1 MIRAGDRVLAGLSG
15 GADSTALFDVLERL
29 SGPMGFSLR
38 AVHVHHGLRGAE
50 ADRDAA
56 FSERLCRERKI
67 PFFLVRADVREAAK
81 APHLSLEAAG
91 RALRYEALYRA
102 AEMWDLES
110 PGERPTLIAVAHH
123 RDDQAET
130 VLLQLARGS
139 GLKGAAG
146 MPPVRDRVIRP
157 LLSVSRQE
165 ITDYLRERGI
175 SWVTDSTNLS
185 GDYTRNRIRNQVI
198 PLLSEAVN
206 SRASDH
212 LAQAAELLRE
222 ADSFL
227 EEEAGKLLER
237 ALDNGEAPGAP
248 GTLNTGILKER
259 HPALRKYC
267 LRRWAAGLLPE
278 GAELT
283 FAHLEGLDGLVT
295 GGTGRQQSLPGGF
308 AAEVDR
314 GKLILLPS
322 EEHGTKAFSQN
333 GHRSPERASEAA
345 DGVIGVSAGATE
357 AADVAIEAAVGVTET
372 SAGATGMTAEA
383 SEAVIGAPEQAA
395 AVGLRLRI
403 VPEAEW
409 RKTPPPRGVD
419 RVWMDLDQ
427 VLRLIGEAPA
437 KADSVDPADPHV
449 EASAKPA
456 AAPLK
461 QHSETQSEPHS
472 TDAAVP
478 AVLRERILFRH
489 RRPGDT
495 VSLEKGGRKLLK
507 ALLTDQKVPARERE
521 RLLAAAIGSTVLWI
535 PGLRMGAEFRITEMT
550 RRVLEISI
558 TNTSEE

>member
-56 FSERLCRERKI
+56 FSEQLCRERKI

-81 APHLSLEAAG
+81 ASHLSLEAAG

-110 PGERPTLIAVAHH
+110 PGERPALIAVAHH

-130 VLLQLARGS
+130 VLLQLSRGS

-227 EEEAGKLLER
+227 EEEAGKLLELLER
-237 ALDNGEAPGAP
+237 ARDAGEAPGAP
-248 GTLNTGILKER
+248 GTLNTEILKER

-314 GKLILLPS
+314 GKLILLPP
-322 EEHGTKAFSQN
+322 EKHGNGALSQN
-333 GHRSPERASEAA
+333 GHHGPERAF
-345 DGVIGVSAGATE
+345 
-357 AADVAIEAAVGVTET
+357 EAAVGVTET
-372 SAGATGMTAEA
+372 SAGVTGMSAEA
-383 SEAVIGAPEQAA
+383 SEAVIGALEQAA
-395 AVGLRLRI
+395 AACFHLRI

-427 VLRLIGEAPA
+427 VLRLAGEAPA
-437 KADSVDPADPHV
+437 EQQNATPADSHIADSATPADSH
-449 EASAKPA
+449 AAAQAKPD
-456 AAPLK
+456 
-461 QHSETQSEPHS
+461 T
-472 TDAAVP
+472 AVLSL
-478 AVLRERILFRH
+478 LRERIVFRH

-521 RLLAAAIGSTVLWI
+521 KLLAAAIGSTVLWI

-550 RRVLEISI
+550 RHVLEISI

>member
-56 FSERLCRERKI
+56 FSEQLCRERKI

-81 APHLSLEAAG
+81 ASHLSLEAAG

-110 PGERPTLIAVAHH
+110 PGERPALIAVAHH

-130 VLLQLARGS
+130 VLLQLSRGS

-227 EEEAGKLLER
+227 EEEAGKLLELLER
-237 ALDNGEAPGAP
+237 DRDTGEVPGAP
-248 GTLNTGILKER
+248 GTLNTEILKER

-314 GKLILLPS
+314 GKLILIPP
-322 EEHGTKAFSQN
+322 EEHGNKALSQN
-333 GHRSPERASEAA
+333 GHRSPERAFE
-345 DGVIGVSAGATE
+345 VSG
-357 AADVAIEAAVGVTET
+357 
-372 SAGATGMTAEA
+372 
-383 SEAVIGAPEQAA
+383 
-395 AVGLRLRI
+395 GLRLRI
-403 VPEAEW
+403 VSEAEW

-427 VLRLIGEAPA
+427 VLRLISEAPA
-437 KADSVDPADPHV
+437 KADNAARTDLNGVEPVEPDIAAPAKPDTSAPVEQQNATPADSHIADSV
-449 EASAKPA
+449 SPA
-456 AAPLK
+456 DS
-461 QHSETQSEPHS
+461 HT
-472 TDAAVP
+472 AVLSL
-478 AVLRERILFRH
+478 LRERIVFRH

-550 RRVLEISI
+550 RHVLEISI
-558 TNTSEE
+558 TNTAENTSEE

>member
-56 FSERLCRERKI
+56 FSEQLCRERKI

-81 APHLSLEAAG
+81 ASHLALEAAG

-110 PGERPTLIAVAHH
+110 PGERPALIAVAHH

-130 VLLQLARGS
+130 VLLQLSRGS

-198 PLLSEAVN
+198 PLLSEVVN

-248 GTLNTGILKER
+248 GTLNTEILKER

-308 AAEVDR
+308 AAVVDR
-314 GKLILLPS
+314 GKLILLPP
-322 EEHGTKAFSQN
+322 EKHGNGALSQN
-333 GHRSPERASEAA
+333 GHHGPER
-345 DGVIGVSAGATE
+345 VF
-357 AADVAIEAAVGVTET
+357 EAAVGVTET
-372 SAGATGMTAEA
+372 SAGVTGMSAEA
-383 SEAVIGAPEQAA
+383 SEAVIGALEQAA
-395 AVGLRLRI
+395 AAGLRLRI

-419 RVWMDLDQ
+419 RVWMDLDR
-427 VLRLIGEAPA
+427 VLRLVCEAPA
-437 KADSVDPADPHV
+437 EQQNATPADSYIA
-449 EASAKPA
+449 AQAKPD
-456 AAPLK
+456 
-461 QHSETQSEPHS
+461 T
-472 TDAAVP
+472 AVLSL
-478 AVLRERILFRH
+478 LRERIVFRH

-550 RRVLEISI
+550 RRVLEVSI
-558 TNTSEE
+558 TNTAEE